1 MSRRIYKV
9 KDIFLPLVDII
20 HLNGVALYRDAPLPL
35 KIQIVKHLILEVPFV
50 DCPRLF
56 QEPVRQRALTMID
69 MGYDAEVPNVI
80 HLYYI
85 NL

>member
-1 MSRRIYKV
+1 M
-9 KDIFLPLVDII
+9 
-20 HLNGVALYRDAPLPL
+20 NYRHAFHAGNFADV
-35 KIQIVKHLILEVPFV
+35 VKHLILEVPFV